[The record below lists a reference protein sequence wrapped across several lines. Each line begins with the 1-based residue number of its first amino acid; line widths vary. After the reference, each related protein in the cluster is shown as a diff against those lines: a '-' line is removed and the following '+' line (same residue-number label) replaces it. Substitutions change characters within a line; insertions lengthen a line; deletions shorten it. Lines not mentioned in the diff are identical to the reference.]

1 MLAYV
6 CGEIKDEKI
15 IVQEKPF
22 EMGQTL
28 KKSSKLDITEE
39 MNLLKKKIDELRS
52 KNATESTIKNALR
65 DYGIERYIKFL
76 FCYNADIH

>member
-1 MLAYV
+1 MFAYV
-6 CGEIKDEKI
+6 CGEIKDEKTI
-15 IVQEKPF
+15 MLEKPF

-28 KKSSKLDITEE
+28 KETSKLDITTE

-52 KNATESTIKNALR
+52 KNATENTIKHALK

-76 FCYNADIH
+76 FCYSIDIH